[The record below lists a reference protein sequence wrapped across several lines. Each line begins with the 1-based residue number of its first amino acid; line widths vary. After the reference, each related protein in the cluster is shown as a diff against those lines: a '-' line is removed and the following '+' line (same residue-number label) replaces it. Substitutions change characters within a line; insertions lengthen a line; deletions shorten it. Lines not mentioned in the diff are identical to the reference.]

1 MSRSQIQ
8 ILLFLAAVFAL
19 GAVLAPPLYWGG
31 KALAD
36 VIVSFKQTETPV
48 IGWIGRKLASHQFDS
63 YYNRAFLISALALL
77 WPFLKWMRLSADTR
91 GLEKNPMPVRD
102 VLAGFVIAAGLLA
115 VLTAGLLAW
124 GAYVREEPVNWVG
137 IVPRAMFIGIVVA
150 LLEEWI
156 FRGIFLGVALRSS
169 RPWTAIIV
177 VSALFSILHL
187 VKAPDI
193 LVRDPASRKA
203 AVSVLK
209 SNDWPDLVKAL
220 RTKPSAADWMID
232 KEYRQFAPGRIHWGS
247 GIGMTAAIFKKKAA
261 PALFVSEFLTLF
273 AIGVILARARCA
285 TRSLWLPIGLH
296 AGWIFANAVCLGITK
311 ESDALGAGKFALAVG
326 NTRIPWIGHELK
338 FGLLPLLTLMVT
350 AVAVEWWLLRR
361 GGGIQSSD

>member
-1 MSRSQIQ
+1 
-8 ILLFLAAVFAL
+8 
-19 GAVLAPPLYWGG
+19 
-31 KALAD
+31 
-36 VIVSFKQTETPV
+36 
-48 IGWIGRKLASHQFDS
+48 
-63 YYNRAFLISALALL
+63 
-77 WPFLKWMRLSADTR
+77 MRLSGDTR

-102 VLAGFVIAAGLLA
+102 ALAGFGIAAGLLA
-115 VLTAGLLAW
+115 VMTAGLLAW
-124 GAYVREEPVNWVG
+124 GAYVREEPVNWAG
-137 IVPRAMFIGIVVA
+137 IVPRAIFTGIIVA

-193 LVRDPASRKA
+193 LVKEPASRKA

-209 SNDWPDLVKAL
+209 SKDWPDLVEAL

-232 KEYRQFAPGRIHWGS
+232 KEYQQFAPGRIHWRS
-247 GIGMTAAIFKKKAA
+247 GIEMTAAIFKQKAA

-296 AGWIFANAVCLGITK
+296 AGWVFANAVCLGSTK
-311 ESDALGAGKFALAVG
+311 VSDALGEGKFAWTIG

-338 FGLLPLLTLMVT
+338 IGLLPLLTLMVT
-350 AVAVEWWLLRR
+350 AVAVEWWLQRR
-361 GGGIQSSD
+361 GAGLKRPD